1 MMSYIPKYVLKRMIP
16 QDAMKKVEGG
26 GTLTMINMVATIPA
40 DQIPGSPL
48 DIIEV
53 KINGEEISKED
64 MAKVEVR
71 IEGNTTMLPDIKELG
86 TIPVNTTVTF
96 FLPTDKF
103 NVGEEVTVEVDV
115 PIVSV
120 HLEVTRTVTE

>member
-1 MMSYIPKYVLKRMIP
+1 MIP

-26 GTLTMINMVATIPA
+26 GLLKMINMVATIPA

-53 KINGEEISKED
+53 KINGEELSKDD
-64 MAKVEVR
+64 MEKIEVR
-71 IEGNTTMLPDIKELG
+71 MDDKKIMLSDIKEVG
-86 TIPVNTTVTF
+86 TIPVNTEVEF
-96 FLPTDKF
+96 FFPTDKF
-103 NVGEEVTVEVDV
+103 TVGEEVTVEVDI

-120 HLEVTRTVTE
+120 HLEVTRTVVE